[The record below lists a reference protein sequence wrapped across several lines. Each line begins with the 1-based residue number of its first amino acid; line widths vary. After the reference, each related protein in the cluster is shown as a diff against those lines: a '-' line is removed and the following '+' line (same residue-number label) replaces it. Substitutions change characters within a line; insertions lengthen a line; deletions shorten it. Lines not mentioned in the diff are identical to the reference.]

1 MLTLKTRQRK
11 QIETALDSGVFAVL
25 KKIMPARQ
33 IKINKILMI
42 FFRELKQIILKF
54 IWNHKRFLAAKVI
67 LRKKDKAGGI
77 IFLDFRLHYKA
88 TIIKIIWYWH
98 KNRKIDQRNKIES
111 QEINPHTD
119 GQLVNNKG
127 GNN

>member
-42 FFRELKQIILKF
+42 FFRELKQIILTF
-54 IWNHKRFLAAKVI
+54 LWNHK
-67 LRKKDKAGGI
+67 
-77 IFLDFRLHYKA
+77 
-88 TIIKIIWYWH
+88 
-98 KNRKIDQRNKIES
+98 
-111 QEINPHTD
+111 
-119 GQLVNNKG
+119 
-127 GNN
+127 